1 MSFTSPSHLRILLL
15 GGEEEPDT
23 MVVRKSEIEVDLEY
37 FSKEEIDPDPGLGV
51 FQIVDGRFS
60 IPFKFDRDIVSIPWK
75 DMSSE
80 QLRYALESAF
90 DEDFGIVPSKK
101 SILEETIPLP
111 FRVQHDKDEPTHVLK
126 WIVTGDDYP
135 LSYPYLDIKNDDE
148 IIKKGVEI
156 TFDYNK

>member
-1 MSFTSPSHLRILLL
+1 MFFTDPSQLISLML
-15 GGEEEPDT
+15 GGEEEPDA

-60 IPFKFDRDIVSIPWK
+60 IPFKFDDDIVSIPFK
-75 DMSSE
+75 DVTSE
-80 QLRYALESAF
+80 QRRYCVESAF
-90 DEDFGIVPSKK
+90 DEDYGIVPSVE
-101 SILEETIPLP
+101 SISNGTIPLP